1 MTPAQA
7 PAQTQAHRP
16 YSASWVTR
24 SVFSN
29 WFGLTA
35 NLLIAF
41 FLSPFVVHRLGDAA
55 YGIWALVLQLTGY
68 MGVADVSLR
77 SALVRFVSRLRAQ
90 QDNKGLSELMSSTL
104 LLYLACAGICLIG
117 GGLLAILALPH
128 LHIPSHLI
136 ADARITLLVATLILA
151 TDFAFATFQGCLA
164 GLSRWDLRNLVA
176 VAVLL
181 LRSVLTVAVLLAN
194 HGLVALAFVQ
204 LFASLLG
211 HVAEVYIVRWQLPDL
226 RLSLRAFK
234 KRLMRPVL
242 SHSFNSFLIALGV
255 GVNYE
260 VDAIVI
266 AVFLPISQVTYY
278 VIGFNL
284 VKYLRTLINASS
296 MIVAPLASHLEAEG
310 DPQGISRLFYT
321 GNKYVLL
328 LAYLGCAALLCLGTD
343 FIHVWMGEDYARH
356 AHAVILLL
364 TLGLFFSFTEN
375 IGAHMLFG
383 LSKHRV
389 NVWCTGSE
397 ALLNLAASIL
407 LVRRFGIYGVA
418 AGTTL
423 AAILVR
429 GWFFPQACLKLL
441 NLRWKEYLRTAFAPT
456 FVPTLAFAAGA
467 LMVRYLLPGL
477 NYKALFL
484 AASGGFLFW
493 IPALAL
499 FGLNPEERR
508 QLARIVT
515 SRLPAFAPDGK
526 RAVAVAASEGGK

>member
-1 MTPAQA
+1 MTTAQA
-7 PAQTQAHRP
+7 PAHRP

-29 WFGLTA
+29 WFGLMA

-41 FLSPFVVHRLGDAA
+41 FLSPFVVHRLGNAA

-68 MGVADVSLR
+68 MGVADVGLR

-90 QDNKGLSELMSSTL
+90 RDSQGLSELMSSTL

-117 GGLLAILALPH
+117 GGLLAFLVLPR
-128 LHIPSHLI
+128 LHIPSNLI
-136 ADARITLLVATLILA
+136 GDARITLLVATLILA

-176 VAVLL
+176 VGVLVV
-181 LRSVLTVAVLLAN
+181 RSGLTVAVLLAN

-204 LFASLLG
+204 LGASLAG

-226 RLSLRAFK
+226 RLSLQSFK
-234 KRLMRPVL
+234 KSFMRPVL
-242 SHSFNSFLIALGV
+242 SQSFNSFLIALGV

-266 AVFLPISQVTYY
+266 AAFLPISQVTYY

-310 DPQGISRLFYT
+310 DPQGISRLFYS

-343 FIHVWMGEDYARH
+343 FIHVRMGDDYARH

-364 TLGLFFSFTEN
+364 TFGLFFSFTEN

-397 ALLNLAASIL
+397 ALLNLALSIL

-423 AAILVR
+423 AAVIVR

-456 FVPTLAFAAGA
+456 LIPTLAFSAGV
-467 LMVRYLLPGL
+467 LMVRYLVPAL
-477 NYKALFL
+477 NYKALGL
-484 AASGGFLFW
+484 ATLAGLLFW
-493 IPALAL
+493 VPALAL
-499 FGLNPEERR
+499 FGLTKDERQQAIR
-508 QLARIVT
+508 AVT
-515 SRLPAFAPDGK
+515 SHLPGIALGPD
-526 RAVAVAASEGGK
+526 RAAAAVAMQESGK